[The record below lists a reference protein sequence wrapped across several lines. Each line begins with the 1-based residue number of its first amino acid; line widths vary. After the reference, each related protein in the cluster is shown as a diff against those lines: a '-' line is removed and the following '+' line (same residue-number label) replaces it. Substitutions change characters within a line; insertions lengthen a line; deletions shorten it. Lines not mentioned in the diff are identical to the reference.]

1 MHHGFINHFQNEIT
15 KSWMLG
21 SGKTIPKKNKKS
33 SVFKIRLF
41 VYKCV
46 WCDWTMSANWFSATM
61 LSIGLKKITLM
72 LMFAKLSCSI
82 YLAIRTRNQHHP
94 YYHVKKALY
103 FGTYHDATVHVSD
116 KSSEPLK
123 HAKLTCW
130 TYSVL
135 KMKHVKYHLVLLY
148 YCVKIEKKN
157 HSMKVHDFLFSIILL
172 LKL

>member
-1 MHHGFINHFQNEIT
+1 MLYLANAKQFGFVRKQFNHFCYPRMKQSAIIMTPYWSSTCLFDLYTTYASWFFFNHFQNEII
-15 KSWMLG
+15 KSRMLG

-82 YLAIRTRNQHHP
+82 YLAIRTRNEHHP
-94 YYHVKKALY
+94 Y
-103 FGTYHDATVHVSD
+103 
-116 KSSEPLK
+116 
-123 HAKLTCW
+123 
-130 TYSVL
+130 
-135 KMKHVKYHLVLLY
+135 
-148 YCVKIEKKN
+148 
-157 HSMKVHDFLFSIILL
+157 
-172 LKL
+172 